1 MKTRW
6 KRCLAAC
13 LAAAF
18 CLAPAAQALTP
29 DQLKEILGEYYI
41 DDLPQAALDA
51 ETVEE
56 VIQALED
63 PYTMYLSPEEFAAF
77 QASMKDETVVG
88 IGISAV
94 GSEEG
99 LSIVG
104 VYAGSPAEKLGLAPG
119 DVIVGVEGKPAAGQ
133 APEVVSSWLKGE
145 ESTQVTFTVR
155 HADGRE
161 QTYTAARAQVVIPA
175 TTTELLEDGS
185 TGYIVC
191 NTFGEETL
199 GHFTEGTQAY
209 DDANLWVV
217 DLRQNGGGDVY
228 AVTQTLGVFLGEG
241 TMLYL
246 RNGQGEY
253 YRYVSQQERTTIYP
267 TIVLTSGQTASSAEI
282 FALAMKDKSGGMIIG
297 SNTFGKGVAQ
307 VILTQEQQHEALKD
321 GEALRVTAYQYYGV
335 SGNTAQSI
343 GVIPDLLVDTN
354 HADEIAA
361 LFSGQEPGQTQGWL
375 RVHLGGW
382 RWYMDLSKAMSG
394 ENCPYFAEML
404 SALPPAVDI
413 FLGDGKGW
421 EKTTPAQVAQQ
432 TGVTG
437 YAPRVFSDV
446 AGLPWERAANTLCT
460 YGMLRG
466 YADGTFRPGN
476 GLTRGELCA
485 LLTQAMG
492 LTAPKEGEN
501 FADVAPD
508 SWYAPHIRAARNAGY
523 VNGVEGGNF
532 DPEGMVTQEEMMTVL
547 GRLAANLNLTFRETA
562 KQTPADTE
570 IDDRYSDWA
579 KPWVWLLEKSQK
591 NLLGQPLSMLCTPSE
606 EVAPQAPATRGE
618 TAQILYT
625 ILTAVEVLDY

>member
-1 MKTRW
+1 MKTLW
-6 KRCLAAC
+6 KRCLAAG
-13 LAAAF
+13 LAVAL

-77 QASMKDETVVG
+77 EASMKDETVVG

-94 GSEEG
+94 GTEEG

-104 VYAGSPAEKLGLAPG
+104 TYAGSPAEKLGLTPG
-119 DVIVGVEGKPAAGQ
+119 DVIVQVEGQSAAGQ
-133 APEVVSSWLKGE
+133 APEVISSWLKGE
-145 ESTQVTFTVR
+145 EGTKVTFTVR
-155 HADGRE
+155 HADGKE
-161 QTYTAARAQVVIPA
+161 ETYTATRAQVVIPA

-228 AVTQTLGVFLGEG
+228 AVTQTLGVFLGQG

-246 RNGQGEY
+246 RDGQGDY
-253 YRYVSQQERTTIYP
+253 YRYVSQQDRTTIYP
-267 TIVLTSGQTASSAEI
+267 AIVLTSGQTASSAEI

-307 VILTQEQQHEALKD
+307 VILTEEQQPEALQD
-321 GEALRVTAYQYYGV
+321 GEALRITAFQYYGV
-335 SGNTAQSI
+335 NGNTAQNI

-361 LFSGQEPGQTQGWL
+361 LFTSQEPGQREGWL

-382 RWYMDLSKAMSG
+382 RWYVDLTKAMRQESA
-394 ENCPYFAEML
+394 PYFAEML

-413 FLGDGKGW
+413 FLGTASGW
-421 EKTTPAQVAQQ
+421 EETTPAQVAAQ
-432 TGVTG
+432 TGVAG
-437 YAPRVFSDV
+437 YVPRAFSDV
-446 AGLPWERAANTLCT
+446 AGLACERAANTLCT

-466 YADGTFRPGN
+466 YEDGTFRPNN
-476 GLTRGELCA
+476 GLTRAELCA

-492 LTAPKEGEN
+492 LSASQEGEV
-501 FADVAPD
+501 FTDVAAD
-508 SWYAPHIRAARNAGY
+508 SWYAPYIRAARNAGY
-523 VNGVEGGNF
+523 VEGVGYGRF
-532 DPEGMVTQEEMMTVL
+532 DPEGLVTQEQMMTVL
-547 GRLAANLNLTFRETA
+547 GRLAANLNLTFREA
-562 KQTPADTE
+562 SKQVPADTG
-570 IDDRYSDWA
+570 IGSNYSAWA
-579 KPWVWLLEKSQK
+579 QPWVWLLEKSQT
-591 NLLGQPLSMLCTPSE
+591 NLLGQPLSMLPTPSAQ
-606 EVAPQAPATRGE
+606 VDPQAPATRGE

-625 ILTAVEVLDY
+625 IFTAVELLDY

>member
-1 MKTRW
+1 MKHFW
-6 KRCLAAC
+6 KRCLAAG
-13 LAAAF
+13 LAAAL
-18 CLAPAAQALTP
+18 CLAPAVQALTP

-41 DDLPQAALDA
+41 EDLPQAALDA

-94 GSEEG
+94 GTEEG

-104 VYAGSPAEKLGLAPG
+104 TYEGTPAERLGLVPG
-119 DVIVGVEGKPAAGQ
+119 DVIIRVEGNDAAGQ
-133 APEVVSSWLKGE
+133 VAEVISGWLKGE
-145 ESTQVTFTVR
+145 EGTQVTFTVR
-155 HADGRE
+155 HADGTE
-161 QTYTAARAQVVIPA
+161 ETYTATREKVVIPA
-175 TTTELLEDGS
+175 TTTELLEDGT

-199 GHFTEGTQAY
+199 GHFTQGTQAY
-209 DDANLWVV
+209 DDANLWMV
-217 DLRQNGGGDVY
+217 DLRENGGGDVY

-246 RNGQGEY
+246 RDGQGDY

-297 SNTFGKGVAQ
+297 SNTYGKGVAQ
-307 VILTQEQQHEALKD
+307 VILTEEQLPDALQD
-321 GEALRVTAYQYYGV
+321 GEALRITAFQYYGV
-335 SGNTAQSI
+335 NGNTAQSI

-361 LFSGQEPGQTQGWL
+361 LFSSQEPGQTQGWV

-382 RWYMDLSKAMSG
+382 RWYVDLTEAMSQ
-394 ENCPYFAEML
+394 ENAPYFAEML
-404 SALPPAVDI
+404 SALPPAVNI
-413 FLGDGKGW
+413 YLGTGSGW
-421 EKTTPAQVAQQ
+421 EETTPAQVAKE

-437 YAPRVFSDV
+437 YVPRAFSDV
-446 AGLPWERAANTLCT
+446 AGLDCERAANTLCT

-466 YADGTFRPGN
+466 YADGTFRPDN
-476 GLTRGELCA
+476 GLTRAELCA

-492 LTAPKEGEN
+492 LSTAGSGEL
-501 FADVAPD
+501 FTDVDAG
-508 SWYAPHIRAARNAGY
+508 SWYAPYVRAARNAGY
-523 VNGVEGGNF
+523 MEGVGYGKF
-532 DPEGMVTQEEMMTVL
+532 DPEGLVTQEQMMTVL
-547 GRLAANLNLTFRETA
+547 GRLAANLNRTFREA
-562 KQTPADTE
+562 SKQVPEDTG
-570 IDDRYSDWA
+570 IGAGYSTWA
-579 KPWVWLLEKSQK
+579 QPWVWLLEKSQK
-591 NLLGQPLSMLCTPSE
+591 NLLGQPLSMLCTPSDQ
-606 EVAPQAPATRGE
+606 VDPQAPATRGE

-625 ILTAVEVLDY
+625 ILVAVGVLGY